1 MKLEYRKLSDSEATE
16 ALAAAPGWSIEGDK
30 LTRTFTFD
38 LYKGGVEFAS
48 AVGSAADQ
56 LDHHPDILIGYKKVT
71 VSVNTH
77 DVGGLS
83 PYDFELARR
92 IDSL

>member
-1 MKLEYRKLSDSEATE
+1 MKLEYRRLEESEIQEVLATMAE
-16 ALAAAPGWSIEGDK
+16 WRVENGL

-38 LYKGGVEFAS
+38 GYAQGVLF
-48 AVGSAADQ
+48 AVGVANEAER
-56 LDHHPDILIGYKKVT
+56 LNHHPDILIGYAKVT

-77 DVGGLS
+77 DVKGIS

-92 IDSL
+92 ITR

>member
-1 MKLEYRKLSDSEATE
+1 MKLEYRKLSESEAQE
-16 ALAAAPGWSIEGDK
+16 ALGSLHGWSIEDGK
-30 LTRTFTFD
+30 LTRTYTFD
-38 LYKGGVEFAS
+38 RYKGGVEFAVG
-48 AVGSAADQ
+48 VGSAADV

-92 IDSL
+92 VDAL